1 MTTYVID
8 ATETFLNELLGI
20 PRNAAH
26 TIIKKREVLRLDP
39 YLAGNQAKMLK
50 GYDNVYR
57 LRVGD
62 YRILYL
68 IGTQM
73 VRLLSVRKRDDA
85 YKKNINEE
93 RDELLDLALFE
104 DLVPTAPPPT
114 PFAPSIT
121 IEPPAPEQP
130 RPLPQPITPA
140 PEQPRPL
147 PQPITPAMLEQL
159 HIPPEHWPALLTIQN
174 EDQLIEAEEHV
185 LHKYVTRLLDNLFPP
200 KGIAKLVSL
209 PAFDTDQDEQLER
222 WVAGDLY
229 GFLLRLD
236 PEQEQLAEMP
246 TTGAVLVKGGPGTG
260 KSTVALYRV
269 RWLLNQGFERI
280 LFTTYTNALAQYSA
294 QLLEHL
300 LGGDPA
306 DFGVQVSTIDRL
318 SVYYADRN
326 GCTQQHCTDVDAQ
339 QILDQAIRTAAL
351 SGSRTLAEKRRQ
363 QLQQLGSAYLLDEI
377 KTVIEGWG
385 VSSADEYVATS
396 RRGRRTQLAEA
407 MRRAF
412 WEVYTHWAELM
423 QQRGWALWQQ
433 KHRHALHYVTTHA
446 VQPYDAIIIDEA
458 QDLSPVLLRF
468 LVSLVEHPKGIYLTA
483 DANQSIYQRGF
494 SWQQVHADLHVRG
507 RTSILRRNYR
517 NTRQIIAA
525 CTHILPHDGTDEPPL
540 EPSLR
545 EGNPPQLFL
554 SEGSDLAAETRALLH
569 FFRTAARQHRLAAY
583 SGAVL
588 CPTKQI
594 AKETAAALTA
604 AGLEATYFESRN
616 FTLGQACIKVITYHT
631 AKGLEFPFVAVL
643 GLTDGRMPLYLRQ
656 LPPDEQAAHVE
667 EQRRLFYVAC
677 SRAML
682 ALLVCGSAT
691 SPSSFLANLD
701 PPDWEHVS

>member
-8 ATETFLNELLGI
+8 STETFLNELLGI
-20 PRNAAH
+20 PRNTAN
-26 TIIKKREVLRLDP
+26 TIIKKREVLRYDP
-39 YLAGNQAKMLK
+39 YQAGNQAKLLK

-68 IGTQM
+68 IGKQM
-73 VRLLSVRKRDDA
+73 VRVLSVRKRSDA
-85 YKKNINEE
+85 YEKHIDEE
-93 RDELLDLALFE
+93 RDDLLDLALFE
-104 DLVPTAPPPT
+104 DLVPQPAPT
-114 PFAPSIT
+114 PPSIT
-121 IEPPAPEQP
+121 IVPPAPEQA

-147 PQPITPAMLEQL
+147 PEPITPAMLEQL
-159 HIPPEHWPALLTIQN
+159 HIPQEYWQALLTIQN

-185 LHKYVTRLLDNLFPP
+185 PQTYVTRLLDNLLPS
-200 KGIAKLVSL
+200 KGIAKLASL

-306 DFGVQVSTIDRL
+306 EFGVQVSTIDRL
-318 SVYYADRN
+318 SAHYAKLHGSPATN
-326 GCTQQHCTDVDAQ
+326 CTDAEAQ
-339 QILDQAIRTAAL
+339 QLLDQAIRTAAL
-351 SGSRTLAEKRRQ
+351 NGNRTLAEKRRQ

-468 LVSLVEHPKGIYLTA
+468 LVSLIEHPKGIYLTA

-494 SWQQVHADLHVRG
+494 SWKQIHDDLNVRG

-517 NTRQIIAA
+517 NTRQI
-525 CTHILPHDGTDEPPL
+525 TVGYSHILPHSDADDSPQPEL
-540 EPSLR
+540 SLR

-554 SEGSDLAAETRALLH
+554 SEGSDPAAETRALLH
-569 FFRTAARQHRLAAY
+569 FFRTAARQHRLSAY

-604 AGLEATYFESRN
+604 AGLDATYFESRD

-643 GLTDGRMPLYLRQ
+643 GLTDGRMPMYRQ
-656 LPPDEQAAHVE
+656 ALPPDEQAEQIE

-682 ALLVCGSAT
+682 ALLVCGSGT
-691 SPSSFLANLD
+691 SPSPFLANLD
-701 PPDWEHVS
+701 APDWEQVS

>member
-20 PRNAAH
+20 PRNVAN
-26 TIIKKREVLRLDP
+26 TIIKKREVLRHDP
-39 YLAGNQAKMLK
+39 YLAAGHAKKLK
-50 GYDNVYR
+50 GYENVYR

-68 IGTQM
+68 IGKQV
-73 VRLLSVRKRDDA
+73 VRLLAVRKRSEA
-85 YKKNINEE
+85 YEKHINEE
-93 RDELLDLALFE
+93 HDDLLDLDLFE
-104 DLVPTAPPPT
+104 ELVPTAPPP
-114 PFAPSIT
+114 APRIT
-121 IEPPAPEQP
+121 LEPLAPEPP
-130 RPLPQPITPA
+130 RPLPQPIA
-140 PEQPRPL
+140 
-147 PQPITPAMLEQL
+147 PAMLEQL
-159 HIPPEHWPALLTIQN
+159 HIPPEHWPALLAIQN
-174 EDQLIEAEEHV
+174 EDQLIEAEAHV
-185 LHKYVTRLLDNLFPP
+185 PREYVSRLLDNLFPP
-200 KGIAKLVSL
+200 KGIVKLASL

-222 WVAGDLY
+222 WVAGELY

-269 RWLLNQGFERI
+269 RWLLNQGFKRI
-280 LFTTYTNALAQYSA
+280 LFTTYTNALVHYSE
-294 QLLEHL
+294 QLLAHL
-300 LGGDPA
+300 LGGDPNE
-306 DFGVQVSTIDRL
+306 FGVQVSTIDRL
-318 SVYYADRN
+318 SVYYADLN
-326 GCTQQHCTDVDAQ
+326 GCPQQSCTDAEAQ
-339 QILDQAIRTAAL
+339 QLLDHALRTTVI
-351 SGSRTLAEKRRQ
+351 SGSKALAEKRRQ

-385 VSSADEYVATS
+385 VQSADEYVATS

-412 WEVYTHWAELM
+412 WEVYTRWSALM

-446 VQPYDAIIIDEA
+446 VQPYDALIIDEA

-494 SWQQVHADLHVRG
+494 SWKQIHDDLNVRG

-517 NTRQIIAA
+517 NTRQIVAGYR
-525 CTHILPHDGTDEPPL
+525 HILPPSDADDPHQPEL
-540 EPSLR
+540 SLR
-545 EGNPPQLFL
+545 EGPPPQLFL
-554 SEGSDLAAETRALLH
+554 SDGNDPDAETRALLH
-569 FFRTAARQHRLAAY
+569 FFRTAARQHRLSAY

-588 CPTKQI
+588 CPTHQI
-594 AKETAAALTA
+594 AKATAAALTA

-616 FTLGQACIKVITYHT
+616 FALGQACIKVITYHT

-643 GLTDGRMPLYLRQ
+643 GLRDGQMPKYRLA
-656 LPPDEQAAHVE
+656 LPPDEQAEQIE

-691 SPSSFLANLD
+691 QPSPFLANLD
-701 PPDWEHVS
+701 APDWEQVS